1 MIRSSFNH
9 PTTGVQ
15 RDFLLAFY
23 QAVTVTLASTAFY
36 AGYKIAQNPARY
48 TFCFYS
54 DESRKHAVAGEGKSR
69 SRSLEPTYRDE
80 IYSLQNLLSRTQAG
94 PGRTVKKEQEEI
106 SPNHV
111 QRINLISVFINS
123 VAANWLN

>member
-9 PTTGVQ
+9 PTSVQ

-36 AGYKIAQNPARY
+36 AGYKIAQNPQRY

-54 DESRKHAVAGEGKSR
+54 DESRKHAVAGKAH
-69 SRSLEPTYRDE
+69 LT
-80 IYSLQNLLSRTQAG
+80 IL
-94 PGRTVKKEQEEI
+94 
-106 SPNHV
+106 
-111 QRINLISVFINS
+111 RITEC
-123 VAANWLN
+123 

>member
-9 PTTGVQ
+9 PTGVQ

-54 DESRKHAVAGEGKSR
+54 DESRKHAVAGEGKYHSR
-69 SRSLEPTYRDE
+69 NSELTY
-80 IYSLQNLLSRTQAG
+80 
-94 PGRTVKKEQEEI
+94 
-106 SPNHV
+106 
-111 QRINLISVFINS
+111 
-123 VAANWLN
+123 

>member
-9 PTTGVQ
+9 PTSSVQ

-36 AGYKIAQNPARY
+36 AGYKIAQNPQKY

-54 DESRKHAVAGEGKSR
+54 EESRKHAVAGE
-69 SRSLEPTYRDE
+69 
-80 IYSLQNLLSRTQAG
+80 
-94 PGRTVKKEQEEI
+94 VKAKLDQLMI
-106 SPNHV
+106 SP
-111 QRINLISVFINS
+111 QSFPP
-123 VAANWLN
+123 AM